1 MAQHTGGGEGKR
13 YYRIGEVSRIT
24 GVKPY
29 VLRYWENEFHSLLP
43 RKTRSNQRLY
53 RRSDIDAILLI
64 RRLLWDE
71 RYTIA
76 GAKQRLRELGAGRRA
91 AAALG
96 GEPRNDLRRIRES
109 LRELRETLE

>member
-1 MAQHTGGGEGKR
+1 MAGPTGKR

-29 VLRYWENEFHSLLP
+29 VLRYWENEFRSLLP

-91 AAALG
+91 AASLG
-96 GEPRNDLRRIRES
+96 GEPRSDLRRIRES
-109 LRELRETLE
+109 LCKLRETLA